1 MTVGASATSY
11 AGQVA
16 RFIALEGGEAAGKS
30 TQAALL
36 AEHLGALLTRE
47 PGGTELGEAL
57 RRLLLDPG
65 LPTPVPKAE
74 ALLML
79 AARAQHVAQVIEPA
93 LARGQDVVC
102 DRFSGSTLAY
112 QGYGRGLGVGALG
125 EVDRWATSGLQPDV
139 VVLLA
144 VPAQVARRRR
154 CGGEDRFE
162 REDEEFRRRV
172 EQGFW
177 ELAAADPAR
186 WRVVDGTMSVE
197 EVASAVRKAV
207 EGGK

>member
-1 MTVGASATSY
+1 M
-11 AGQVA
+11 A

-36 AEHLGALLTRE
+36 AQHLGAVLTRE

-57 RRLLLDPG
+57 RRILLDPG
-65 LPTPVPKAE
+65 LPPPVARAE

-79 AARAQHVAQVIEPA
+79 AARAQHVAEVIEPA

-112 QGYGRGLGVGALG
+112 QGYGRGLDVAELAAL
-125 EVDRWATSGLQPDV
+125 DRWATAGREPDV

-144 VPAQVARRRR
+144 VPAPVARRRR
-154 CGGEDRFE
+154 DGGGDRFE
-162 REDEEFRRRV
+162 EEDCEFRRRV
-172 EQGFW
+172 EDGFAA
-177 ELAAADPAR
+177 LAAAHPER
-186 WRVVDGTMSVE
+186 WRTVDGTRSIE
-197 EVASAVRKAV
+197 EVARAVRAAV
-207 EGGK
+207 GQTLGQATSAGKK